1 MRPQIVVVDD
11 DASVRKSLRRL
22 LRSAGMRARVY
33 ESAEALLKSGDLPSK
48 GCLIL
53 DVGLPGIDG
62 FALLQ
67 RLVDRGSTLPA
78 IFITARGDEETRA
91 RAREAGAALLQKPFE
106 DCELLEAVSTALG
119 MGPERPARPP
129 T

>member
-11 DASVRKSLRRL
+11 DVSVRKSLSRL
-22 LRSAGMRARVY
+22 LRSAGRRARAY
-33 ESAEALLKSGDLPSK
+33 ESAEALLESRDLPSK

-53 DVGLPGIDG
+53 DIGLPGIDG

-78 IFITARGDEETRA
+78 IFITASEDEATRA
-91 RAREAGAALLQKPFE
+91 RARDAGAVLLQKPF
-106 DCELLEAVSTALG
+106 DDSELLEAVSTALG
-119 MGPERPARPP
+119 TEPRSS
-129 T
+129 